1 MFDADEKRWI
11 QSTANE
17 LNNLFQVISE
27 SVRLVRNFCSE
38 TPESQ
43 KYFDILRASIER
55 AAIVTSKMHERAGT
69 APSVA
74 ATAAPAPAAAQAPAA
89 ASKPAPK
96 SPVSSDELDDF
107 DFQITNPDGRRELI
121 LVVDDEEFVTLLAKE
136 VLTDEGYRV
145 VTARD
150 GMEALKIYKKL
161 KDQISLVIL
170 DFTMPILD
178 GSDVFD
184 EMREINPKVCVVLS
198 SGFTE
203 QEKLKSML
211 ANGLRGFIP
220 KPYSH
225 QKLLAQVRSTLD
237 ALQSQQRA

>member
-1 MFDADEKRWI
+1 MLDAEEKRWI
-11 QSTANE
+11 QSSANE

-27 SVRLVRNFCSE
+27 SVRLVRNFCTE

-43 KYFDILRASIER
+43 KYFDILRTSLDR
-55 AAIVTSKMHERAGT
+55 GAIVTSKIHERAGA
-69 APSVA
+69 APNTSAAAAPAVA
-74 ATAAPAPAAAQAPAA
+74 ATQIPAAAP
-89 ASKPAPK
+89 KPVPK
-96 SPVSSDELDDF
+96 SPVSAHESEFDDF
-107 DFQITNPDGRRELI
+107 DFQIANPDGRRELI

-170 DFTMPILD
+170 DFTMPIMD

-237 ALQSQQRA
+237 ALKS